1 MKLTNRYLFFL
12 FLKIGATSWGGFMA
26 LIAVIQKQMSELD
39 NAIEEKEIVQAVS
52 LASVLPGP
60 MAVNVVAYIG
70 YKLKGWKGAFI
81 SVAAVLLPCFLL
93 MLLLSYFYFTYGNRF
108 VFAHFFEGVLPAVAA
123 IVLNVAVTMQ
133 KKNVND
139 VYQVVIASL
148 SVAAL
153 LLLHTPY
160 TTLLIICVSGLAGYF
175 IYRKK
180 ELNAADPVPSSFVF
194 IDKNKRKVYAAY
206 AAALLLM
213 IAFFYFLSFHA
224 TTGFH
229 LYSRLA
235 FTFSGLSL
243 SQFGGGYV
251 VIPSMQKTIVDGLHW
266 LSQQQFTDAIA
277 MGQITPGP
285 IYISAAFVGYKLLGV
300 TGALVA
306 TAAMFVPAALLMIFC
321 AKFMNRIAKAPAV
334 VSAFKGIGAAITG
347 MIGATAVLLLSNAR
361 AAYLPLLVLFII
373 CFFLSYQFKITPV
386 LLIPLAGIAGAIIQF

>member
-81 SVAAVLLPCFLL
+81 SMTAVLLPCFLL
-93 MLLLSYFYFTYGNRF
+93 MLVLSYFYFQYGNTF
-108 VFAHFFEGVLPAVAA
+108 GFAHFFDGVLPAVAA

-133 KKNVND
+133 KKNVKD
-139 VYQVVIASL
+139 VYQVVIACT

-153 LLLHTPY
+153 LLLHSPY
-160 TTLLIICVSGLAGYF
+160 TTLLIIFISGGVGYF
-175 IYRKK
+175 IYRK
-180 ELNAADPVPSSFVF
+180 EETPASVQSSFVF
-194 IDKNKRKVYAAY
+194 MDKNKRKVYAAY
-206 AAALLLM
+206 VAALLL
-213 IAFFYFLSFHA
+213 IVAFFYFLSFH
-224 TTGFH
+224 TTAAFH
-229 LYSRLA
+229 LYSQLA

-251 VIPSMQKTIVDGLHW
+251 VIPSMQKLIVDGLHW

-285 IYISAAFVGYKLLGV
+285 IYISAVFVGYKLGGV
-300 TGALVA
+300 TGAFVA
-306 TAAMFVPAALLMIFC
+306 TAAMFAPAALLMIFC
-321 AKFMNRIAKAPAV
+321 AKFLNRIAKAPV
-334 VSAFKGIGAAITG
+334 VVNAFKGIGAAITG
-347 MIGATAVLLLSNAR
+347 MIGATAVLLLSHSK
-361 AAYLPLLVLFII
+361 AAYLPLVSLFVI
-373 CFFLSYQFKITPV
+373 CFFLSYEFKITPV
-386 LLIPLAGIAGAIIQF
+386 LLIPLAGIAGAIIY

>member
-81 SVAAVLLPCFLL
+81 SMAAVLLPCFLL

-108 VFAHFFEGVLPAVAA
+108 GFAPFFKGVLPAVAA

-180 ELNAADPVPSSFVF
+180 EPAAASVQSSFVF
-194 IDKNKRKVYAAY
+194 INKSKRKVYAAY
-206 AAALLLM
+206 ATAMLLM
-213 IAFFYFLSFHA
+213 IICFYYFSIHA
-224 TTGFH
+224 NTAFH

-266 LSQQQFTDAIA
+266 VSQQQFTDAIA

-321 AKFMNRIAKAPAV
+321 AKFLSRIAKAPAV
-334 VSAFKGIGAAITG
+334 VNAFKGIGAAITG

-361 AAYLPLLVLFII
+361 AAYLPLVSLFVI

-386 LLIPLAGIAGAIIQF
+386 LLIPLAGIAGAIVY

>member
-39 NAIEEKEIVQAVS
+39 NAIEEREIVHAVS

-81 SVAAVLLPCFLL
+81 SIAAVLLPCFLL
-93 MLLLSYFYFTYGNRF
+93 MLALSYFYFRYGNMLS
-108 VFAHFFEGVLPAVAA
+108 FALFFKGIAPAVAA

-133 KKNVND
+133 KKNVTD
-139 VYQVVIASL
+139 VYQVIIASA

-153 LLLHTPY
+153 LLLHSPY

-180 ELNAADPVPSSFVF
+180 ELNASLQSVSFF
-194 IDKNKRKVYAAY
+194 ISKNKRKVYAAY
-206 AAALLLM
+206 VAALLL
-213 IAFFYFLSFHA
+213 IVAFFYFLSFQ
-224 TTGFH
+224 TTAPVH
-229 LYSRLA
+229 LYSRLV

-251 VIPSMQKTIVDGLHW
+251 VIPSMQKLIVDGLHW

-277 MGQITPGP
+277 LGQITPGP
-285 IYISAAFVGYKLLGV
+285 IYISAAFVGYKLEGV
-300 TGALVA
+300 TGAFVA
-306 TAAMFVPAALLMIFC
+306 TAAMFVPSALLMIFC
-321 AKFMNRIAKAPAV
+321 ARFLNRIAKAPAV

-347 MIGATAVLLLSNAR
+347 MVGATAIMLLSNAQT
-361 AAYLPLLVLFII
+361 AYLPLLVLFII

-386 LLIPLAGIAGAIIQF
+386 FLIPLAGIAGAIIY